1 MVSTMAMLIHPIS
14 ARTSGRARCRVGRS
28 SERSVGQEGMGNR
41 KVYGKEVKE
50 GNEVYE
56 VKEVKDDG

>member
-1 MVSTMAMLIHPIS
+1 
-14 ARTSGRARCRVGRS
+14 
-28 SERSVGQEGMGNR
+28 MGNR